1 MIEGRSILAV
11 IPARGTSRGLPGK
24 NTLLAGGK
32 PVIAWSIEA
41 AQASRYVDRVILSS
55 EDEEIMEMARQWNCE
70 VPFARPPELA
80 TDAARIEDAL
90 LHALDTIVETYDY
103 LVLLQPTSPLR
114 SAEDIDR
121 CLEICQRTGAPA
133 CVSVSEPR
141 RSPYWMYRVEDD
153 GRMEP
158 LFDDGPEI
166 HRRQDLP
173 TIQSPQRRR
182 LRRRDE
188 LVPPSRIVL
197 WARDARPRNAFRARH
212 RSRWADRPSS
222 VAHPS
227 HRPGGM
233 TP

>member
-55 EDEEIMEMARQWNCE
+55 EDEEIMEVARQWDCE

-121 CLEICQRTGAPA
+121 CLEICRQTGAPA

-158 LFDDGPEI
+158 LFDDGPGI

-173 TIQSPQRRR
+173 KIQSLNGAVYVAETGWFRRHESFFGPETR
-182 LRRRDE
+182 AYVMPFERAIDLDGPTDLLLLRT
-188 LVPPSRIVL
+188 LL
-197 WARDARPRNAFRARH
+197 
-212 RSRWADRPSS
+212 ADPEK
-222 VAHPS
+222 
-227 HRPGGM
+227 
-233 TP
+233 

>member
-173 TIQSPQRRR
+173 TIQSLNGAVYVAETSWFRRQESFFGPETR
-182 LRRRDE
+182 AHVMPFERAIDLDGPTDLLLLRTLLTDPE
-188 LVPPSRIVL
+188 E
-197 WARDARPRNAFRARH
+197 
-212 RSRWADRPSS
+212 
-222 VAHPS
+222 
-227 HRPGGM
+227 
-233 TP
+233 

>member
-11 IPARGTSRGLPGK
+11 IPARGNSRGLPGK
-24 NTLLAGGK
+24 NTVLAGGK

-41 AQASRYVDRVILSS
+41 AQASRYVDRVVLSS
-55 EDEEIMEMARQWNCE
+55 EDEKIMEVARQWDCE
-70 VPFARPPELA
+70 VPFARPSELA
-80 TDAARIEDAL
+80 TDEARIEDAL
-90 LHALDTIVETYDY
+90 LHALDALAETYDY

-114 SAEDIDR
+114 TSEDIDR

-158 LFDDGPEI
+158 LFDDGPRI

-173 TIQSPQRRR
+173 KIQSLNGAVYVAETGWFRRH
-182 LRRRDE
+182 E
-188 LVPPSRIVL
+188 SFFGPET
-197 WARDARPRNAFRARH
+197 RAYVMPIERAIDLDGPTDLLLLH
-212 RSRWADRPSS
+212 TLFADLEE
-222 VAHPS
+222 
-227 HRPGGM
+227 
-233 TP
+233 